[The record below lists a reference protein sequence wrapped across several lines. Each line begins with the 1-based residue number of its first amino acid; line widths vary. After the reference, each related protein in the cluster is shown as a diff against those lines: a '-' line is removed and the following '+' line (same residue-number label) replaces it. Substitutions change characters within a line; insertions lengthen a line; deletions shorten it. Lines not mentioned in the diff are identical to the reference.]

1 MRLTLFKISILLVII
16 GASGTGI
23 IFSEAERTLQSMLLK
38 QIESDGISQYFEA
51 GDIAYHKISIPEFEG
66 QGVFYRIVNEDYD
79 TISKGIA
86 ETKMSIRYFDVKESG
101 AYTIILTNLAQ
112 EKMNYEV
119 EIGSTNAIMISMPA
133 GVMFVGGLLLL
144 FTSYMKLKNYRT
156 EQPDEN
162 IR

>member
-1 MRLTLFKISILLVII
+1 MKLTLFKISILLVII

-38 QIESDGISQYFEA
+38 QIESDEISQYFEA

-119 EIGSTNAIMISMPA
+119 EIGSTNSLMISLPA

-144 FTSYMKLKNYRT
+144 FASYMKLKNYRI
-156 EQPDEN
+156 EQPDEK
-162 IR
+162 IK

>member
-1 MRLTLFKISILLVII
+1 MKLTLFKISILLVII

-23 IFSEAERTLQSMLLK
+23 IFSEAERTFQSMLLK
-38 QIESDGISQYFEA
+38 QNESDEISQYFEA
-51 GDIAYHKISIPEFEG
+51 GDVGYHKISIPEFEG

-144 FTSYMKLKNYRT
+144 FASYMKLKNYRI
-156 EQPDEN
+156 EQPDEK
-162 IR
+162 IK